1 LYLQDARSM
10 SALRAALAIWPMPA
24 AMAACAPLAGLV
36 IARHGSRIPAITAG
50 IALAASSAALTRLT
64 GASCPAFTITIAYAL
79 FGAGMGLLSPA
90 ITHGVMSGV
99 PDEQAGLASGM
110 NSSSR
115 QLGQCLGVAITG
127 TVLASGLHG
136 TTQGY
141 LHATR
146 TGWWVITG
154 CALCVLL
161 TGLASAPRRA
171 N

>member
-1 LYLQDARSM
+1 
-10 SALRAALAIWPMPA
+10 
-24 AMAACAPLAGLV
+24 
-36 IARHGSRIPAITAG
+36 
-50 IALAASSAALTRLT
+50 
-64 GASCPAFTITIAYAL
+64 
-79 FGAGMGLLSPA
+79 
-90 ITHGVMSGV
+90 
-99 PDEQAGLASGM
+99 M

-141 LHATR
+141 LHAAR

-161 TGLASAPRRA
+161 AGLASAPRRA

>member
-1 LYLQDARSM
+1 
-10 SALRAALAIWPMPA
+10 
-24 AMAACAPLAGLV
+24 V
-36 IARHGSRIPAITAG
+36 
-50 IALAASSAALTRLT
+50 
-64 GASCPAFTITIAYAL
+64 
-79 FGAGMGLLSPA
+79 GLLSPA
-90 ITHGVMSGV
+90 ITYGVMSGV

-136 TTQGY
+136 TAHGY
-141 LHATR
+141 LNAAR

-161 TGLASAPRRA
+161 AGLASAPRRA